1 MNINVWQLL
10 RAAERLGV
18 PTEIVKTTPQRVGA
32 STDFV
37 CTKSLVGEITPEPP
51 FEFNR
56 PRLS

>member
-1 MNINVWQLL
+1 LNVNVWQLL
-10 RAAERLGV
+10 RVAERLGV

-37 CTKSLVGEITPEPP
+37 CTKSLVGELSPNPP
-51 FEFNR
+51 CEFNR